1 MAPLTDRPLTSRPRP
16 TPRILQ
22 FGGGN
27 FLRGFIDW
35 KIDRMNEAAGL
46 DWGVVIL
53 RSVGSTAGSAL
64 NAQDGLYTVLSRG
77 VDEGGASVSQP
88 RIVACVRGELSCQTD
103 WDRVLALACDP
114 LITVVL
120 SNTTEAG
127 IVHDPAAQVTD
138 APPAAFPA
146 KLTVLLHHRWRAL
159 GAGHGWHI
167 IPCELTDL
175 SGDALRR
182 IVLQHAAEWG
192 LEAEFASWVAEEN
205 AFFNTLVDRIVPGY
219 PKTEIAAIEASLGYS
234 DPCLTTA
241 ELFHFLALERRE
253 GQPAPR
259 LPLADW
265 DAGTIVTPDVTPY
278 KLRKVAILNGA
289 HTALCP
295 LALLMGVPSV
305 AEAVTHPVGAAF
317 LTRVL
322 QTEVIPFLNL
332 PEDDLQSFAAAVQ
345 RRFANPYIRHLWHD
359 ISLNALSKVRHR
371 NLDRMKA
378 YAARH
383 HRPAPLLSLSLAAW
397 LVFYLGW
404 FDGAAALPPR
414 DAPEVLGRIAKL
426 AGLEPEAMVQAFL
439 DDTGLWG
446 QSLATPD
453 LVAEVLA
460 HVVALT
466 EAPLTWQRLAAMT
479 AGT

>member
-1 MAPLTDRPLTSRPRP
+1 MAPTTNRPRP

-27 FLRGFIDW
+27 FLRGFVDW
-35 KIDRMNEAAGL
+35 KIDRMNEAAGM

-53 RSVGSTAGSAL
+53 RSVGSTEGSAL

-77 VDEGGASVSQP
+77 VDEGGQAVSEP
-88 RIVACVRGELSCQTD
+88 RVVACVRGEVSCQTD
-103 WDRVLALACDP
+103 WPMVLALAADP

-127 IVHDPAAQVTD
+127 IVHDPSAKATD
-138 APPAAFPA
+138 APPKAFPA
-146 KLTVLLHHRWRAL
+146 KLAALLHHRWRAL

-182 IVLQHAAEWG
+182 IVLEHAADWG
-192 LEAEFASWVAEEN
+192 LEPAFAAWVAEDC
-205 AFFNTLVDRIVPGY
+205 AFFNTLVDRIVPGF
-219 PKTEIAAIEASLGYS
+219 PKTEIAAIEADLGYA
-234 DPCLTTA
+234 DPCLTAA

-253 GQPAPR
+253 GQPEPR
-259 LPLADW
+259 LPLATW
-265 DAGTIVTPDVTPY
+265 DDGTIVTPDVTPY

-332 PEDDLQSFAAAVQ
+332 APEDLQSFAAAVQ

-359 ISLNALSKVRHR
+359 ISLNALVKVRHR
-371 NLDRMKA
+371 NLDRMQA
-378 YAARH
+378 YSARH
-383 HRPAPLLSLSLAAW
+383 NHPAPLLSLSLAAW
-397 LVFYLGW
+397 LAFYLGH

-414 DAPEVLGRIAKL
+414 DAAEVLARIALLKPL
-426 AGLEPEAMVQAFL
+426 APEAQVRGFL
-439 DDTGLWG
+439 GDAGLWG
-446 QSLATPD
+446 QSLASEA
-453 LVAEVLA
+453 LVAEVLRDFKS
-460 HVVALT
+460 LT
-466 EAPLTWQRLAAMT
+466 EAPLTWDRLEDMIG
-479 AGT
+479 AG

>member
-1 MAPLTDRPLTSRPRP
+1 MAPHTDRPRP

-53 RSVGSTAGSAL
+53 RSVGSTEGSAL

-77 VDEGGASVSQP
+77 VDDSGAAVSQP
-88 RIVACVRGELSCQTD
+88 WVVACVRGEVSCQTD
-103 WDRVLALACDP
+103 WPQVLALACDP
-114 LITVVL
+114 AISVVV

-127 IVHDPAAQVTD
+127 IVHDPAARLTD

-146 KLTVLLHHRWRAL
+146 KLAVLLHHRWRAL
-159 GAGHGWHI
+159 GPGHGWHI

-192 LEAEFASWVAEEN
+192 LEAAFIAWVEEEN
-205 AFFNTLVDRIVPGY
+205 AFFNTLVDRIVPGH
-219 PKTEIAAIEASLGYS
+219 PKTEIAAIEATLGYT
-234 DPCLTTA
+234 DPCLTAA

-265 DAGTIVTPDVTPY
+265 DSDLNGGTIVTPDVTPY

-317 LTRVL
+317 LNRLL

-332 PEDDLQSFAAAVQ
+332 PADDLQSFSAAVQ

-359 ISLNALSKVRHR
+359 ISLNASAKIRQR
-371 NLDRMKA
+371 NLDRMLA
-378 YAARH
+378 YQARH
-383 HRPAPLLSLSLAAW
+383 GRPAPLLSLSLAAW
-397 LVFYLGW
+397 LVFYLG
-404 FDGAAALPPR
+404 GSSLPPR
-414 DAPEVLGRIAKL
+414 DAPEVLARM
-426 AGLEPEAMVQAFL
+426 AGLKGLAPEAQVRAFL
-439 DDTGLWG
+439 GDVAMWG
-446 QSLATPD
+446 QSLATEV
-453 LVAEVLA
+453 LVAEVLRD
-460 HVVALT
+460 VVALT
-466 EAPLTWQRLAAMT
+466 DAPLTWKRLAAMIG
-479 AGT
+479 AG

>member
-1 MAPLTDRPLTSRPRP
+1 MLTTTGPQTTRPRP
-16 TPRILQ
+16 PPRILQ

-53 RSVGSTAGSAL
+53 RSVGSTQGSAL

-77 VDEGGASVSQP
+77 VDEGGQAVSQP
-88 RIVACVRGELSCQTD
+88 RIVACVRGEVSCQTD
-103 WDRVLALACDP
+103 WPQVVALACDP
-114 LITVVL
+114 QVTVVF

-127 IVHDPAAQVTD
+127 IVHDPAARLTD

-146 KLTVLLHHRWRAL
+146 KLTVLLHHRWQAL
-159 GAGHGWHI
+159 GPGHGWHI
-167 IPCELTDL
+167 IPCELTDQ

-182 IVLQHAAEWG
+182 IVLQHAADWG
-192 LEAEFASWVAEEN
+192 LAPGFVTWIAQEN

-219 PKTEIAAIEASLGYS
+219 PKTGIAEIEAALGYA
-234 DPCLTTA
+234 DPCLTAA
-241 ELFHFLALERRE
+241 ELYHFLAVEQRA
-253 GQPAPR
+253 GQPTPR
-259 LPLADW
+259 LPLAEW
-265 DAGTIVTPDVTPY
+265 DDGTIVTPDVTPY

-295 LALLMGVPSV
+295 LALLIGVPSV

-317 LTRVL
+317 LNRVL

-332 PEDDLQSFAAAVQ
+332 APDDLQSFAAAVQ

-359 ISLNALSKVRHR
+359 ISLNALAKVRHR
-371 NLDRMKA
+371 NLDRMQA

-383 HRPAPLLSLSLAAW
+383 GRPAPMLSLSMAAW
-397 LVFYLGW
+397 LVFYLGR
-404 FDGAAALPPR
+404 FEGAAALPPR
-414 DAPEVLGRIAKL
+414 DAPDVLAQVARLRPL
-426 AGLEPEAMVQAFL
+426 APEALVRGFL
-439 DDTGLWG
+439 GDAGLWG
-446 QSLATPD
+446 QSTATEA
-453 LVAEVLA
+453 LVAEVLRDF
-460 HVVALT
+460 VTLT
-466 EAPLTWQRLAAMT
+466 EAPLTWATLAPMIART
-479 AGT
+479 